1 MKDLSHHIQLGNDF
15 TFVISTLEKYATDE
29 QIDAYIKYIVKADL
43 FEEDEDLIRDFV
55 RLSYLR
61 E

>member
-15 TFVISTLEKYATDE
+15 TFVISTLEKYATE
-29 QIDAYIKYIVKADL
+29 QIDTYIKYIVKADL
-43 FEEDEDLIRDFV
+43 FEDDEDLIRDFV
-55 RLSYLR
+55 RWSYLR

>member
-1 MKDLSHHIQLGNDF
+1 
-15 TFVISTLEKYATDE
+15 LEKYATDE

-43 FEEDEDLIRDFV
+43 FEDDEDLIRDFV
-55 RLSYLR
+55 RWSYLR